1 MKLSDIKG
9 ERVFD
14 VIADII
20 EPIVN
25 ISQDKD
31 AAEIFTPRELPEGME
46 PWEFFL
52 VRIKKSLPSLLKTH
66 RDDFVAIMA
75 AVNDVTPD
83 EYKESMTLAKLLS
96 DTIELV
102 TDREFMS
109 FFG

>member
-20 EPIVN
+20 DPVVN
-25 ISQDKD
+25 IAQDED
-31 AAEIFTPRELPEGME
+31 AAELFKPRELPEGME
-46 PWEFFL
+46 PWMFFL
-52 VRIKKSLPSLLKTH
+52 SRVKKSLPPLLKAH
-66 RDDFVAIMA
+66 RDDFVTILATIEGVPNEVYME
-75 AVNDVTPD
+75 D
-83 EYKESMTLAKLLS
+83 MTLSKLLS
-96 DTIELV
+96 DVIGLV